1 MMKPNHPPQ
10 FLRGLP
16 LQIRLFS
23 KKSSLFPKATL
34 HTLFSVGRSERIFPR
49 FSHGNSSNVWVAK
62 WQSCSDPCGQ
72 PPRRDPTY
80 PGSQLFNSSL
90 DEDSLSPLTSC
101 LIEELTL
108 TKRIHLSEHKAQP
121 RFRKN
126 SLKGGFFFEEYNLL
140 TKGIESP
147 PSLQLTSWTCPAAV
161 RPHVLVEPR
170 HHQPSNPVVLLK
182 LQTRDSL
189 AIGQETGVRTNMK
202 APHVPLFS
210 KGSAPQ

>member
-16 LQIRLFS
+16 LHIRLFS

-80 PGSQLFNSSL
+80 PGSQLFNSGLEIPL
-90 DEDSLSPLTSC
+90 DILSNWGIDFDKTDPSFGTQS
-101 LIEELTL
+101 T
-108 TKRIHLSEHKAQP
+108 TP

-126 SLKGGFFFEEYNLL
+126 LLERGIFFWRNICNLL

-147 PSLQLTSWTCPAAV
+147 PSL
-161 RPHVLVEPR
+161 
-170 HHQPSNPVVLLK
+170 
-182 LQTRDSL
+182 
-189 AIGQETGVRTNMK
+189 
-202 APHVPLFS
+202 
-210 KGSAPQ
+210 